1 MKQSDLES
9 RFAPFMRRMQDA
21 NLPEIVIENFKHL
34 YRHVMEG
41 ETGLIPDREIQPV
54 NDLPDISAVGAAY
67 GSIGEESLPH
77 TAVIKLNGG
86 LGTSMGMNRAKS
98 LIRVK
103 DGLNFLEIA
112 SKQAAVCR
120 VPLILMNSFAT
131 HADSCAVLA
140 RFKEQ
145 NKFDLE
151 QNFLQHKFPKVRR
164 DDLAA
169 ACCPESPGLEWN
181 PPGHGDIYLALVTS
195 GMLDKLL
202 IKGFR
207 YAFISNVDNL
217 GAVLDEAL
225 LGYMVKNR
233 LPFLMEVA
241 DRTPA
246 DNKGGH
252 LARRRDGRLI
262 LRESAQCP
270 EAEMESFQDI
280 TRYRYFNTNSIW
292 LNLLSLQ
299 ETLAANGN
307 VLDLALIRNTKTVNP
322 RDQASTPVYQLE
334 TAMGSAISVF
344 AGAAA
349 IRVPRSRFA
358 PVKTTA
364 DLLVV
369 QSDLYRLDGNYHLAP
384 ASPGTAAPEIKLDQ
398 RYYKLIDDYETRFP
412 EGAPSLRACSRLEIR
427 GDIDFAGNVTVR
439 GSVVLENRG
448 TERVTVPAGAE
459 LTRDRCW
466 PDPAPA

>member
-1 MKQSDLES
+1 MKRTDLVS
-9 RFAPFMRRMQDA
+9 RFAPFKQRMLAA

-34 YRHVMEG
+34 FRQVLEG
-41 ETGLIPDREIQPV
+41 ETGLIPDRDIQPV
-54 NDLPDISAVGAAY
+54 NDLPDISEVGAAY
-67 GSIGEESLPH
+67 RSIGGESLTH
-77 TAVIKLNGG
+77 TALIKLNGG
-86 LGTSMGMNRAKS
+86 LGTSMGMSRAKS

-103 DGLNFLEIA
+103 DGLSFLEIA
-112 SKQAAVCR
+112 AQQAAVSR
-120 VPLILMNSFAT
+120 VPLVLMNSFAT
-131 HADSCAVLA
+131 HADSCTALA
-140 RFKEQ
+140 RSKEESQ
-145 NKFDLE
+145 FDLE
-151 QNFLQHKFPKVRR
+151 WSFLQHKFPKIRR
-164 DDLAA
+164 DNLAP
-169 ACCPESPGLEWN
+169 ACCPEWPGLEWN

-195 GMLDKLL
+195 GMLEKLL
-202 IKGFR
+202 SKGFR

-225 LGYMVKNR
+225 LGYLVKNC

-246 DNKGGH
+246 DRKGGH

-270 EAEMESFQDI
+270 EAEIESFQDI
-280 TRYRYFNTNSIW
+280 SRFRYFNTNSIW

-299 ETLAANGN
+299 ETLAANDN
-307 VLDLALIRNTKTVNP
+307 VLDLALIRNDKTLNP
-322 RDQASTPVYQLE
+322 RDPASTSVFQLE

-344 AGAAA
+344 AGAEA

-369 QSDLYRLDGNYHLAP
+369 QSDLYRLDEKYRLAP
-384 ASPGTAAPEIKLDQ
+384 ASTNAGIPEIKLDQ
-398 RYYKLIDDYETRFP
+398 RFYKLIDDYEARFP
-412 EGAPSLRACSRLEIR
+412 DGAPSLRSCARLEIR
-427 GDIDFAGNVTVR
+427 GDVGFSRNVTVQ

-448 TERVTVPAGAE
+448 GDRVLVPAGAE

-466 PDPAPA
+466 PDPVPA